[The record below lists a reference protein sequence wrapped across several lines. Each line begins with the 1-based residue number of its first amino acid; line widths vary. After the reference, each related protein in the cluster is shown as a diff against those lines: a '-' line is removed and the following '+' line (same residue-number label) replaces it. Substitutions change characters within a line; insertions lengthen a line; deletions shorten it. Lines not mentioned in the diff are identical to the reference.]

1 MTDPTLI
8 EKYSLYIGQQIHKI
22 NPHEAKTT
30 NYALYELGIL
40 RAVLARCI
48 LNDNK
53 NEAILRST
61 IDAILHKNDQEV

>member
-8 EKYSLYIGQQIHKI
+8 EKYSLYIGQQINKI
-22 NPHEAKTT
+22 NPHTPRTAE
-30 NYALYELGIL
+30 YALYELGIL